1 MPTILYFD
9 CLSGISGDMTLGA
22 LVDLGVPLELLNERI
37 GSLGLPECRLEAAET
52 KKRGFRATQVR
63 VVAAEEHAHRHLSHI
78 LKMID
83 GSTLTDRERD
93 LAERIFRRL
102 AEAEAKVHGTTV
114 EKVHFH
120 EVGAA
125 DSIADIVGAAVGL
138 TFLSPARV
146 AASAVPTG
154 TGTIRIAHGT
164 CSVPAPAV
172 AELLCGIPV
181 AASDIPME
189 LTTPTGAAILATVAE
204 SFGPLPAMTIERIGY
219 GAGERDIESQPNV
232 LRCFWGTVSD
242 DALRPVTD
250 RIWIVETNL
259 DDASGEMIGYCAAK
273 LWEVGALDVYTVGIQ
288 MKKNRPAVTLT
299 VLCREEDL
307 ARVET
312 TIFRETTTLGVRRMP
327 VERHTL
333 PRRAFEVETPWGT
346 VSGKVARLP
355 DGTLRFAPEFESCR
369 AVAESAGVSLGQVYE
384 QARSAFRPEQ
394 LAADDP
400 AGWSR

>member
-22 LVDLGVPLELLNERI
+22 LVDLGVPLDLLNERI
-37 GSLGLPECRLEAAET
+37 GSLGLPDCRLEAAET
-52 KKRGFRATQVR
+52 TKRGFRATQVR
-63 VVAAEEHAHRHLSHI
+63 VLAAEEHAHRHLSHI

-83 GSTLTDRERD
+83 GSTLTDAERQ

-102 AEAEAKVHGTTV
+102 AEAEAKVHGTTI

-138 TFLSPARV
+138 CHLDPAKV
-146 AASAVPTG
+146 AASPVPTG
-154 TGTIRIAHGT
+154 TGKIRIAHGT
-164 CSVPAPAV
+164 CSVPAPAT
-172 AELLCGIPV
+172 AELLRGIPI

-204 SFGPLPAMTIERIGY
+204 SFGALPAMTIERIGY

-232 LRCFWGTVSD
+232 LRCFLGTVSD
-242 DALRPVTD
+242 GVPRPVTD
-250 RIWIVETNL
+250 RIWVVETNL

-273 LWEVGALDVYTVGIQ
+273 LWEAGALDVYTVGIQ

-299 VLCREEDL
+299 VLCREPDL
-307 ARVET
+307 ARVEA
-312 TIFRETTTLGVRRMP
+312 TIFRETTTLGIRRMP

-333 PRRAFEVETPWGT
+333 PRRAFEVETPWGP
-346 VSGKVARLP
+346 VAGKVARLP
-355 DGTLRFAPEFESCR
+355 DGSLRFAPEFESCR
-369 AVAESAGVSLGQVYE
+369 QVAESAGVSLGQVYE

-394 LAADDP
+394 LAGDAP
-400 AGWSR
+400 ETWSF